1 MKYSW
6 LIVDIVVSFITPC
19 SVILV
24 TYFII
29 FKVARRQAKAVKAV
43 RNGATNNHG
52 PQSSSSSETKAAKTL
67 GTVIFVFI
75 ACWIPFYLASLTL
88 ENVTSA
94 SIIWTV
100 FGLLLQINSS
110 MNPLIYAI
118 FYSWFRTSCKFIVT
132 SHQLGLPLESLTTS
146 LPVSA
151 IVDFY

>member
-52 PQSSSSSETKAAKTL
+52 PQSSSSSETKAAKKL

-100 FGLLLQINSS
+100 FVWLLQINSS